1 MKLLTFDGP
10 KGHLFEVPGF
20 FTIAAGDSHEIDEHV
35 AEAVVRA
42 NPKVP
47 LMITDLP
54 KKRGHKADA
63 EAESQP
69 EAQQGEGQPTATDP
83 QEE

>member
-1 MKLLTFDGP
+1 MKLLTFHGP
-10 KGHLFEVPGF
+10 KGHFFEVPGF
-20 FTIAAGDSHEIDEHV
+20 FKIVSGDSHEIDEHL

-42 NPKVP
+42 NPEVP
-47 LMITDLP
+47 LTLTDPP
-54 KKRGHKADA
+54 KKAGHKAAA

-69 EAQQGEGQPTATDP
+69 EAHEGEGQPTATDP